1 MRKLLGYILSPIYFI
16 YFYLMLLIFHP
27 IMDLG
32 IKFIGDNFRKR
43 TVETMNWLLTK
54 GLIIVGVR
62 PKVFGTEK
70 LPKNRPLIIVSNH
83 SSLLDIPPIVLI
95 FKDYYPRFISKKE
108 LGKGIPSISHNLRYG
123 GSALIDRASGAQAV
137 KQILL
142 LGKDIEKKNHAVCIY
157 PEGTRS
163 RNGKMKKF
171 QSSGILT
178 LLKAAPSA
186 VIIPFAIS
194 GHYDLHKYGTYPLNF
209 GAKVSY
215 TILDPIEPKD
225 FKDKKE
231 IVPYV
236 EKVMREALGQT
247 EEGKKDE

>member
-1 MRKLLGYILSPIYFI
+1 MRKLLVYFLSPVYII
-16 YFYLMLLIFHP
+16 YFYLLLLIFHP
-27 IMDLG
+27 IMDFG
-32 IKFIGDNFRKR
+32 IKFINDKFRKR
-43 TVETMNWLLTK
+43 GIETLNWLLIK

-62 PKVFGTEK
+62 PKIYGTEK
-70 LPKNRPLIIVSNH
+70 LPKDRPLIIVSNH

-123 GSALIDRASGAQAV
+123 GSALIDRASGAQAI

-142 LGKDIEKKNHAVCIY
+142 LGRDIEKNNYAVCIY

-163 RNGKMKKF
+163 KNGKMKHF

-178 LLKAAPSA
+178 LLKTAPSA

-194 GHYDLHKYGTYPLNF
+194 GHYDLHKYGTYPLNV

-215 TILDPIEPKD
+215 TILDPVEPKD
-225 FKDKKE
+225 FEDKKD

-236 EKVMREALGQT
+236 ENKLREALGQL
-247 EEGKKDE
+247 

>member
-1 MRKLLGYILSPIYFI
+1 MRKLLGYILSPVYFV

-27 IMDLG
+27 VMDFG
-32 IKFIGDNFRKR
+32 IRFISDNFRKR
-43 TVETMNWLLTK
+43 TVEILNLLLIK
-54 GLIIVGVR
+54 GLVIIGVR
-62 PKVFGTEK
+62 PKFYGKEK
-70 LPKNRPLIIVSNH
+70 LPAGRPLIVVANH
-83 SSLLDIPPIVLI
+83 SSLLDIPPVVLV

-108 LGKGIPSISHNLRYG
+108 LGRGIPSISHNLRYG
-123 GSALIDRASGAQAV
+123 GSALIDRDSGAQAV

-142 LGKDIEKKNHAVCIY
+142 LGKDIEKKKHAVCIY

-163 RNGKMKKF
+163 KDGKMKKF

-194 GHYDLHKYGTYPLNF
+194 GHYELHKYGNYPLNV
-209 GAKVSY
+209 GTKVSY
-215 TILDPIEPKD
+215 TVLDPIEPSD
-225 FKDKKE
+225 FKDKKD

-236 EKVMREALGQT
+236 EKKIREAIGQ
-247 EEGKKDE
+247 EIYQE